1 MSDYSSPSPEDE
13 VDGAST
19 PVDSDTPFPGSDG
32 DTTDTSISTDPT
44 TEEDTDSG
52 GAPEEPDVTDPS

>member
-13 VDGAST
+13 IQGST
-19 PVDSDTPFPGSDG
+19 VSDTSSG
-32 DTTDTSISTDPT
+32 DSNSENISTNPT

-52 GAPEEPDVTDPS
+52 GAPEEPDVTNPA

>member
-13 VDGAST
+13 
-19 PVDSDTPFPGSDG
+19 
-32 DTTDTSISTDPT
+32 TTDSTVNGNAADGSTDENISTDPT

-52 GAPEEPDVTDPS
+52 GAPEEPDVTNPA

>member
-13 VDGAST
+13 ITGSSVSGSENDASE
-19 PVDSDTPFPGSDG
+19 S
-32 DTTDTSISTDPT
+32 DTTDENISTDPM

-52 GAPEEPDVTDPS
+52 GAPEEPDVTNPA